1 MSDIRILSVNEK
13 ERASYSFRD
22 QPISKISG
30 VAHLAQVVINYLTT
44 TPGSDSLND
53 TKGGGLV
60 DLCRQYRANNPEL
73 KQKISERIDRTELQI
88 QQEQSQLNL
97 PDSEKLSALE
107 LISITRDSDNPTQLN
122 IEIGVRSISN
132 QSARLAI

>member
-73 KQKISERIDRTELQI
+73 KQKISRTELQI